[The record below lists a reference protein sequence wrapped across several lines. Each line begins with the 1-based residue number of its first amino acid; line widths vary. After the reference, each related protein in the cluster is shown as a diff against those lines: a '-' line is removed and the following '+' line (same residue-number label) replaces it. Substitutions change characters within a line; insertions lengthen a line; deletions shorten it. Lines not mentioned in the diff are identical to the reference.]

1 MKNFFTLSLI
11 FSLSFGQVVL
21 AQETP
26 MPEMPTQE
34 VAAPLP
40 AETEP
45 APVAPTIPEAGV
57 LPVEPALPVPE
68 EPVSGGDASQAV
80 ATTEVAAEEVVVQDT
95 TNTQDTV
102 GADVL
107 QGTED
112 PVELATTTV
121 AIESPATTTENIL
134 IPAEEQPEPVPLETE
149 TTLDVVAEDVVAEVP
164 VEEAIVEPLAAVP
177 ALSEE
182 DLAPKPEYTFAMTGK
197 KLATKRTVKTP
208 DGKEH
213 AEDVAVAVTPE
224 IDNTTGT
231 MRIGGACDDAYFVV
245 LLFRNQDDYARDPR
259 SYILN
264 KAFPCENKSFSYDIS
279 DLPSSLSNGTYYL
292 LVGSQGER
300 GAWTPITGLTEITI
314 NRTQL

>member
-1 MKNFFTLSLI
+1 MKNLFALSLV
-11 FSLSFGQVVL
+11 FSLSFAPL
-21 AQETP
+21 AIAQEVP
-26 MPEMPTQE
+26 A
-34 VAAPLP
+34 VDASAVP
-40 AETEP
+40 AET
-45 APVAPTIPEAGV
+45 APVTEA
-57 LPVEPALPVPE
+57 APVPE
-68 EPVSGGDASQAV
+68 PVSDSQGGDASLAV
-80 ATTEVAAEEVVVQDT
+80 PVVADENPAPLPEVQPEVLVQDT

-102 GADVL
+102 TADVL

-112 PVELATTTV
+112 PVELATSTI
-121 AIESPATTTENIL
+121 AIEPLATTTGDII
-134 IPAEEQPEPVPLETE
+134 IPTEEQPEPTPIEEEIV
-149 TTLDVVAEDVVAEVP
+149 LDVVAEDVVVDVP
-164 VEEAIVEPLAAVP
+164 VEEVAIEPLTAAP

-197 KLATKRTVKTP
+197 KLATQRTVKTP

-213 AEDVAVAVTPE
+213 IEAVAAAVTPE

-231 MRIGGACDDAYFVV
+231 MRIGGACDDTYFVV

-264 KAFPCENKSFSYDIS
+264 KAFPCENKSFSYDIAE
-279 DLPSSLSNGTYYL
+279 LPSSLSNGTYYL

-314 NRTQL
+314 NRTQ

>member
-11 FSLSFGQVVL
+11 FSLSFGQVAL
-21 AQETP
+21 AQETAVS
-26 MPEMPTQE
+26 EALTQE
-34 VAAPLP
+34 VVA
-40 AETEP
+40 P
-45 APVAPTIPEAGV
+45 APTEVSLVESAPS
-57 LPVEPALPVPE
+57 VPE
-68 EPVSGGDASQAV
+68 EPAPQGGTSL
-80 ATTEVAAEEVVVQDT
+80 EEVVVQDT

-102 GADVL
+102 TIDVL

-121 AIESPATTTENIL
+121 AIESPATTTEDIL